1 MTSEPAPI
9 AQPPS
14 RSVLVTALAWVM
26 IVVGAV
32 LTPISIISFLMLLV
46 RSYGTSTGG
55 VLDWLIVV
63 AGPPVSFMAGIGL
76 LRRKRWAWFYL
87 VGILFCLFAWQA
99 SKVAFPPPSEDKTFI
114 DANGVPTTIMGGG
127 PGTSTP
133 IIALVLASLVIL
145 FSRKSR
151 AEFAAARI
159 PVAKMAAAEPSAP
172 SKPSR
177 GELDAAEE
185 RDITRGWRVGH
196 RGRDQM
202 CYEER
207 RDGRWQRIEIDGE
220 MLTGRAH
227 HVIYFASVENW
238 QRYPEWARH
247 RREEIIARIKS
258 EFREPDY
265 EYSDG
270 GTASAA
276 PASIPPAA
284 AKRMTRSELR
294 AVFASHAFLLGI
306 AAVMAWLVTTGLQ
319 RDETYWPAKRPSQQ
333 RTVSREKEPAMFWT
347 SISVY
352 SVIGLGMLG
361 LSACLFRWS
370 RPEKGK

>member
-1 MTSEPAPI
+1 MTSEPASI
-9 AQPPS
+9 THPPT
-14 RSVLVTALAWVM
+14 RSAFVTALAWVI
-26 IVVGAV
+26 IVLSAV
-32 LTPISIISFLMLLV
+32 LTPISIISFCMLLV

-55 VLDWLIVV
+55 LLDWLIVV
-63 AGPPVSFMAGIGL
+63 AGPPVSFIAGIGL
-76 LRRKRWAWFYL
+76 LRRKRWAWFCI

-99 SKVAFPPPSEDKTFI
+99 SKVAFPPPSEDRTFI
-114 DANGVPTTIMGGG
+114 DTNGVRTTIMGSG
-127 PGTSTP
+127 PSHSTP
-133 IIALVLASLVIL
+133 IIVLTIAALAVL

-151 AEFAAARI
+151 AEFAASSN
-159 PVAKMAAAEPSAP
+159 PVMKVQPPSSAP
-172 SKPSR
+172 GGPSR

-185 RDITRGWRVGH
+185 RDIARGWRVGH

-207 RDGRWQRIEIDGE
+207 RDGRWQWIEIDGE

-227 HVIYFASVENW
+227 HVIYFASAENW
-238 QRYPEWARH
+238 QRYPEWAWH

-265 EYSDG
+265 QYADG

-347 SISVY
+347 AISVY
-352 SVIGLGMLG
+352 SAIGFGMLG

-370 RPEKGK
+370 RLAREK